1 MALKDYTFHQ
11 NQCIVNNH
19 SEFVI
24 LLKWFLE
31 HGAENYCGGDIP
43 MFNNLYDMLDE
54 LDVIY
59 ENYNYESDNED
70 DSYLINDVSELEEFI
85 LNNINDETLVP
96 SEDEYPVLVSWYR
109 EESFDRFGDSSI
121 KLMNF
126 TSKKKIKSVDDFI
139 KEYEIK

>member
-43 MFNNLYDMLDE
+43 MFNSLYDILDE
-54 LDVIY
+54 LDVVF
-59 ENYNYESDNED
+59 EDFNCESEDED
-70 DSYLINDVSELEEFI
+70 DCLLIKDISELEEFL
-85 LNNINDETLVP
+85 LNNINEDTLIP
-96 SEDEYPVLVSWYR
+96 SEDEYPVLISWYR
-109 EESFDRFGDSSI
+109 EESFDRFGDSNV

-126 TSKKKIKSVDDFI
+126 KSMKDIKNVN
-139 KEYEIK
+139 EYIEKYKTN

>member
-1 MALKDYTFHQ
+1 MALKHYKYNN
-11 NQCIVNNH
+11 NQCIINNH
-19 SEFVI
+19 SEFTK

-85 LNNINDETLVP
+85 LNNINENTLIP
-96 SEDEYPVLVSWYR
+96 SEDEYPVLISWYR

>member
-1 MALKDYTFHQ
+1 MSLKHYKYNN
-11 NQCIVNNH
+11 NQCIINNH
-19 SEFVI
+19 SEFTK

-31 HGAENYCGGDIP
+31 YGVKNYCGGDVP
-43 MFNNLYDMLDE
+43 MFNNLYDILDE
-54 LDVIY
+54 LDVVF
-59 ENYNYESDNED
+59 EDFNCESDNED
-70 DSYLINDVSELEEFI
+70 DYLLINNISELEEFL